1 MLKGCEPMKTWGMGG
16 FTLVELALVF
26 VVVAFLLGGLLMPL
40 TMQIEQQKI
49 RETQKA
55 MEEIKEALVGYALS
69 HTAAGGKPYLPC
81 PDRRTGGAATS
92 RNDGLEDRAGNA
104 CSVTVGNLPWAT
116 LGVSPV
122 DAWGNYFTYRVIPE
136 YGNSSTGFALNT
148 SISTTTDNRVY
159 KSTTLAVNIAPN
171 APVVVLSH
179 GPNGFYGISGNY
191 YRQALPGGYPPAPP
205 PGRSSADEAE
215 NGDGDRIF
223 IKPDTMRNAGATGGE
238 FDDLV
243 TWLSPNIL
251 FNRMVAAGRL
261 P

>member
-1 MLKGCEPMKTWGMGG
+1 MRTRGMGG

-26 VVVAFLLGGLLMPL
+26 VVVAFLLGGLLVPL

-69 HTAAGGKPYLPC
+69 HAAADGKPYLPC
-81 PDRRTGGAATS
+81 PDRRTGGAATT
-92 RNDGLEDRAGNA
+92 RNDGQEDRQGSGA
-104 CSVTVGNLPWAT
+104 CSVAVGNLPWAT

-136 YGNSSTGFALNT
+136 YASSATGFALNT
-148 SISTTTDNRVY
+148 PISTTTDNRVY
-159 KSTTLAVNIAPN
+159 KSTALAVNIAPN
-171 APVVVLSH
+171 APVVVVSH
-179 GPNGFYGISGNY
+179 GANGFYGISGNY
-191 YRQALPGGYPPAPP
+191 YRQALPVGYPPAPSA
-205 PGRSSADEAE
+205 GRSSADEAE

-223 IKPDTMRNAGATGGE
+223 IKPDAMRNIGATAGE

>member
-1 MLKGCEPMKTWGMGG
+1 MKWHGARG

-26 VVVAFLLGGLLMPL
+26 IIVAFLLGGLLMPL
-40 TMQIEQQKI
+40 TMQIEQQKT

-55 MEEIKEALVGYALS
+55 MEDIKEALIGYALNHQDAS
-69 HTAAGGKPYLPC
+69 GRPYLPC

-92 RNDGLEDRAGNA
+92 RNDGLEDRAGGSGA

-116 LGVSPV
+116 LGVNSV
-122 DAWGNYFTYRVIPE
+122 DAWGNYYTYRVIPE
-136 YGNSSTGFALNT
+136 YSNSSAGFALGMP
-148 SISTTTDNRVY
+148 IATTTDNRVY

-171 APVVVLSH
+171 APVVVVSH
-179 GPNGFYGISGNY
+179 GANGFYAISGRY
-191 YRQALPGGYPPAPP
+191 YRQALPGGYPAAPP
-205 PGRSSADEAE
+205 TGRSSLDEAE
-215 NGDGDRIF
+215 NGNGDRIF
-223 IKPDTMRNAGATGGE
+223 IRPDGMRDIGATAGE